1 MKRNITIVEQ
11 KHRDGALS
19 LKEFYSLSIEQ
30 TNAYILQLFEVP
42 AEDRTDIDKFILK
55 YFTLKPVQT
64 VEEYFIDF

>member
-1 MKRNITIVEQ
+1 MKEETLPQRRE
-11 KHRDGALS
+11 GALT
-19 LKEFYSLSIEQ
+19 LKEFYLLSREE

-42 AEDRTDIDKFILK
+42 VEQRTDLDKFILK